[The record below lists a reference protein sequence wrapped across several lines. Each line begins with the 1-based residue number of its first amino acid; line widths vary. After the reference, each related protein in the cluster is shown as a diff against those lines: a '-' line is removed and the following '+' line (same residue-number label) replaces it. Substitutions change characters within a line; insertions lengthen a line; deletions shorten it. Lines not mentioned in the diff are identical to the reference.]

1 MAQIRLTG
9 KPEEI
14 ERIIQSFSKHYEVLY
29 VSKEYGKTNPKYKYA
44 KDSRVYIEL
53 KLK

>member
-1 MAQIRLTG
+1 MRLTG
-9 KPEEI
+9 KQDEI
-14 ERIIQSFSKHYEVLY
+14 ESIIRSFSKHYDVSY
-29 VSKEYGKTNPKYKYA
+29 VSKEYGKTNPKYKYK

>member
-9 KPEEI
+9 KSEEI
-14 ERIIQSFSKHYEVLY
+14 ERIIQSFSKHYDVSY
-29 VSKEYGKTNPKYKYA
+29 VSKEYGRTNPKYKYA